1 MVLISSRLGLDPA
14 AAPRS
19 TRQGL
24 HAYAAPLLP
33 KVRGQFAE
41 FLSEG
46 SLVHLSLLNQPTWV
60 GLRYGQ
66 VPICLEA
73 FRASGGS
80 IPSGAQL
87 PGPLLLASRS
97 TQPGIYLR
105 LLPTSLN
112 GAHLAAEPTVLGSPS
127 VIATAPGTGMSTGCP
142 SVTAC
147 ALALGPTNPPRIIRA
162 AEP

>member
-1 MVLISSRLGLDPA
+1 MRRLSTLQGPVVLISSRLGLDPA

-19 TRQGL
+19 TGSRL

-46 SLVHLSLLNQPTWV
+46 SLVHLGLLDQPTWV

-66 VPICLEA
+66 EQVSLAA

-80 IPSGAQL
+80 KVSAVRCRKACASPLGQRRRGFAAPVSL
-87 PGPLLLASRS
+87 PACRALVSPH
-97 TQPGIYLR
+97 
-105 LLPTSLN
+105 LLPCWFPHQSNDQSWYGNVYPLSI
-112 GAHLAAEPTVLGSPS
+112 GFPTRVRLRPD
-127 VIATAPGTGMSTGCP
+127 
-142 SVTAC
+142 
-147 ALALGPTNPPRIIRA
+147 
-162 AEP
+162 